1 LGELRS
7 APDERVV
14 LLDRRE
20 HVATL
25 TLNRPAAHNAI
36 NLDLI
41 RALRA
46 ACRELEVDDQV
57 WAVIVRGAGERNFC
71 VGADLKERRGMG
83 LHETRKLRAEL
94 VGAFRALN
102 ALPMPTIAAVHGW
115 ALGGGFEL
123 ALCCDLIVAAD
134 DARFGLTEVTLGII
148 PGGGGTQ
155 LLPRLIGK
163 SRAKLLIYTGRR
175 IDAPEAERRGIV
187 VQVVPRAEL
196 ESAGRALADEIAAN
210 APISLRQAKKA
221 IDGGYHLDPDS
232 GFAFEAEV
240 YNATLLSEDRLEGLR
255 AFAERRK
262 PRYRG
267 R

>member
-1 LGELRS
+1 
-7 APDERVV
+7 
-14 LLDRRE
+14 
-20 HVATL
+20 
-25 TLNRPAAHNAI
+25 
-36 NLDLI
+36 
-41 RALRA
+41 
-46 ACRELEVDDQV
+46 
-57 WAVIVRGAGERNFC
+57 
-71 VGADLKERRGMG
+71 
-83 LHETRKLRAEL
+83 
-94 VGAFRALN
+94 
-102 ALPMPTIAAVHGW
+102 MPTIAAVHGW

-175 IDAPEAERRGIV
+175 IEASEAERLGIV
-187 VQVVPRAEL
+187 VRVVPREEL
-196 ESAGRALADEIAAN
+196 EASAMALAEEIGAN

-221 IDGGYHLDPDS
+221 IEGGFHLDLDTA
-232 GFAFEAEV
+232 FTFEAEV

-262 PRYRG
+262 PEYKG

>member
-1 LGELRS
+1 VT
-7 APDERVV
+7 DERAVD
-14 LLDRRE
+14 LERRG
-20 HVATL
+20 HIAIV
-25 TLNRPAAHNAI
+25 TLNRPDAMNAL
-36 NLDLI
+36 NTALLRDLAVVCTAI
-41 RALRA
+41 
-46 ACRELEVDDQV
+46 ESDDQV
-57 WAVIVRGAGERNFC
+57 WVVVLKGAGERAFSA
-71 VGADLKERRGMG
+71 GADLRERKGMSVAQ
-83 LHETRKLRAEL
+83 TQQIRAQL
-94 VGAFRALN
+94 VRVFRRLN

-175 IDAPEAERRGIV
+175 IEAAEAERLGIV
-187 VQVVPRAEL
+187 VRVVPRPELDAAAVGLAE
-196 ESAGRALADEIAAN
+196 EIADN

-221 IDGGYHLDPDS
+221 IETGYHLDLDS
-232 GFAFEAEV
+232 GFALEAEV
-240 YNATLLSEDRLEGLR
+240 YNATLLTEDRLEGLQ

-262 PRYRG
+262 PRYQG

>member
-1 LGELRS
+1 VAEQRT
-7 APDERVV
+7 VV
-14 LLDRRE
+14 LER
-20 HVATL
+20 HGHIATV
-25 TLNRPAAHNAI
+25 TLNRPEAHNAI
-36 NLDLI
+36 DTRLI
-41 RALRA
+41 RNLREV
-46 ACRELEVDDQV
+46 CQELASDDQTWV
-57 WAVIVRGAGERNFC
+57 VVVRGAGERAFS
-71 VGADLKERRGMG
+71 VGADLKERRGMD
-83 LHETRKLRAEL
+83 LVATQKLRAEL
-94 VGAFRALN
+94 VGTFRLLN
-102 ALPMPTIAAVHGW
+102 SLPMPTIAAVHGW

-175 IDAPEAERRGIV
+175 IEASEAERLGIV
-187 VQVVPRAEL
+187 VRVVPREEL
-196 ESAGRALADEIAAN
+196 EASATALAEEIGAN

-221 IDGGYHLDPDS
+221 IEGGFHLDLDTA
-232 GFAFEAEV
+232 FAFEAEV

-262 PRYRG
+262 PEYVG

>member
-1 LGELRS
+1 MS
-7 APDERVV
+7 DEPTVR
-14 LLDRRE
+14 LERQGS
-20 HVATL
+20 VATL
-25 TLNRPAAHNAI
+25 MLNRPEALNAI
-36 NLDLI
+36 NAALVRDLG
-41 RALRA
+41 A
-46 ACRELEVDDQV
+46 ACGELESDQQTRV
-57 WAVIVRGAGERNFC
+57 VVLRGAGERAFC

-83 LHETRKLRAEL
+83 LAETQELRAEL
-94 VGAFRALN
+94 VRAFRSLRT
-102 ALPMPTIAAVHGW
+102 LQVPTIAAVHGW

-155 LLPRLIGK
+155 LLPRLIGR

-175 IDAPEAERRGIV
+175 IEAPEAERLGIV
-187 VQVVPRAEL
+187 IRVVPRAEL
-196 ESAGRALADEIAAN
+196 EAAAMALAEEIAGN

-221 IDGGYHLDPDS
+221 IDVGYHLDIDS
-232 GFAFEAEV
+232 ALAFEAEA

-262 PRYRG
+262 PEYRG